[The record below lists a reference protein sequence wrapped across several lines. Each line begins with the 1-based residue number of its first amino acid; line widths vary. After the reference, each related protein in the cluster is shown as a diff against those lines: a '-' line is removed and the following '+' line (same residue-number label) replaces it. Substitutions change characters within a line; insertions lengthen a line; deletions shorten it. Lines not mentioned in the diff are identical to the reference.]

1 MKLLQTQITQSPNS
15 YISVLERDEPQF
27 MAPFHAHPELELVWV
42 KESHGKRIIGDK
54 IEAFKEDDMV
64 FIGENLPHVW
74 LNDETYYN
82 GQQNHKAKAKKRH

>member
-1 MKLLQTQITQSPNS
+1 M
-15 YISVLERDEPQF
+15 
-27 MAPFHAHPELELVWV
+27 V

-82 GQQNHKAKAKKRH
+82 GQQNHKAKAIVVYFNKNLFGSDFYELDEASNIKALFEKAKEVLK